1 LAQPTDEEVAEAA
14 RSGNPDA
21 WTGLVNR
28 FVRPVHAL
36 CRRFLGNDAE
46 AEDACQEVFM
56 RLIQG
61 IGSYERQGR
70 FAPWLFKLAANV
82 CRNQQRSSGRRRLRE
97 TLASSAPGPAANPA
111 LEAEEKDAMVRLRGI
126 IDTLPDQHSV
136 PLWLKFQQ
144 GFTNEEIA
152 QVLEMPASS
161 VRVLL
166 FRALSQVR
174 ERAFLGRESL

>member
-1 LAQPTDEEVAEAA
+1 
-14 RSGNPDA
+14 
-21 WTGLVNR
+21 LVNR
-28 FVRPVHAL
+28 FARPVHAL

-61 IGSYERQGR
+61 IRSYERQGR

-82 CRNQQRSSGRRRLRE
+82 CRNYQRSSGRRRARE
-97 TLASSAPGPAANPA
+97 SQAG
-111 LEAEEKDAMVRLRGI
+111 
-126 IDTLPDQHSV
+126 TLPDPAPNPAVEAESRDAVRRLRAIIDDLPEQHAV

-144 GFTNEEIA
+144 GLENDEIA
-152 QVLEMPASS
+152 QVLDIPPNS
-161 VRVLL
+161 VRVVL

-174 ERAFLGRESL
+174 ERAFSERRST

>member
-1 LAQPTDEEVAEAA
+1 MAQAA

-21 WTGLVNR
+21 WTDLVNR

-56 RLIQG
+56 RLVQG

-82 CRNQQRSSGRRRLRE
+82 CRNHQRSSGRRRQRE
-97 TLASSAPGPAANPA
+97 ASAVIVAEPAPNPA
-111 LEAEEKDAMVRLRGI
+111 LEAEDRDSVSRLRDI

-144 GFTNEEIA
+144 GLTNDEIA
-152 QVLEMPASS
+152 QVLEIPAGS
-161 VRVLL
+161 VRVVL

-174 ERAFLGRESL
+174 ERAFSGRRSP

>member
-1 LAQPTDEEVAEAA
+1 MVQPTDEEVAEAA
-14 RSGNPDA
+14 RSGIPDA
-21 WTGLVNR
+21 WTALVNR

-56 RLIQG
+56 RLVQG
-61 IGSYERQGR
+61 IRSYERQGR

-82 CRNQQRSSGRRRLRE
+82 CRNHQRSSGRRRQRE
-97 TLASSAPGPAANPA
+97 IQAAAPVEAAPNPA
-111 LEAEEKDAMVRLRGI
+111 IEAEERDTVVRLRAI
-126 IDTLPDQHSV
+126 IDSLPEQHAV

-144 GFTNEEIA
+144 GLDNDEIA
-152 QVLEMPASS
+152 QVLDIPASS

-174 ERAFLGRESL
+174 ERAFLGKGKP